1 MNTALFLPTKYGYA
15 LVQSRYLSRI
25 FTDREAIR
33 KAANFA
39 PPERA
44 LWDVDELDPTK
55 NCVIELNLD
64 ISGDET
70 SSGSWLLILLTAD
83 EVVKRFS
90 A

>member
-25 FTDREAIR
+25 FTDKESVL
-33 KAANFA
+33 KAANFGPA
-39 PPERA
+39 DKA
-44 LWDVDELDPTK
+44 LWQVDELDPAK